1 MSVPASAGGKRPR
14 LDRDRVLRAA
24 VDVAD
29 GGGIAALT
37 IRSLADELGV
47 KPMTV
52 YYYVKNKEEI
62 LDGIVVIVFGE
73 IELPTVGGDWRREL
87 TRRAR
92 SAREVLR
99 RHPWAIPL
107 LESRTSPGPA
117 TLRHHDAVLGVLR
130 AGGFSVVHT
139 AHAYALLDAFLY
151 GHAVQEASLP
161 FEGPEGPT
169 EVAPQVVESM
179 SDAGDF
185 PHLTEMM
192 ASYYLRPGYDFAD
205 EFQVGLDAVLET
217 LSRWQSDTK
226 GRHTEPAEDRP

>member
-1 MSVPASAGGKRPR
+1 MSVPADAEAQRPR
-14 LDRDRVLRAA
+14 LDRDKVLRGAMK
-24 VDVAD
+24 VAD
-29 GGGIAALT
+29 RGGIGALT

-62 LDGIVVIVFGE
+62 LDGIVDIVFSE
-73 IELPTVGGDWRREL
+73 IELPTVGGDWRTEL
-87 TRRAR
+87 ASRAR

-130 AGGFSVVHT
+130 AEGFSAAAT
-139 AHAYALLDAFLY
+139 AHAYALVDAFLY

-161 FEGPEGPT
+161 FEGPEGPA
-169 EVAPQVVESM
+169 EVAPEVVESM
-179 SDAGDF
+179 SHAGDF

-192 ASYYLRPGYDFAD
+192 ASYYLRPGYDFAE
-205 EFQVGLDAVLET
+205 EFQIGLDAVLDT
-217 LSRWQSDTK
+217 LASWRSGPD
-226 GRHTEPAEDRP
+226 

>member
-1 MSVPASAGGKRPR
+1 MSVPARTSDKHPR
-14 LDRDRVLRAA
+14 LDRDRVLRHA
-24 VDVAD
+24 VDLAD
-29 GGGIAALT
+29 RGGLGSLT

-62 LDGIVVIVFGE
+62 LDGIVDIVFSQ
-73 IELPTVGGDWRREL
+73 IEMPTVGGNWRTEL
-87 TRRAR
+87 TRRAV

-99 RHPWAIPL
+99 RHSWAIPL
-107 LESRTSPGPA
+107 VESRTSPGPA

-130 AGGFSVVHT
+130 AGGFPPAAT

-161 FEGPEGPT
+161 FEGPQGPA

-179 SDAGDF
+179 SLAGDF

-205 EFQVGLDAVLET
+205 EFQIGLEAVLDS
-217 LSRWQSDTK
+217 LSRWRSA
-226 GRHTEPAEDRP
+226 PADVRPEHPGAP

>member
-1 MSVPASAGGKRPR
+1 MSVPARTPEKRPR
-14 LDRDRVLRAA
+14 LDRDRVLRGA
-24 VDVAD
+24 VDLAD
-29 GGGIAALT
+29 RGGLGSLT

-62 LDGIVVIVFGE
+62 LDGIVDIVFSQ
-73 IELPTVGGDWRREL
+73 IELPTVGKNWRTEL
-87 TRRAR
+87 TRRAV

-99 RHPWAIPL
+99 RHSWAIPL
-107 LESRTSPGPA
+107 LESRTSPGPF

-130 AGGFSVVHT
+130 AGGFSPAAT

-179 SDAGDF
+179 SKAGDF

-192 ASYYLRPGYDFAD
+192 ASYYLRPGYVFAD
-205 EFQVGLDAVLET
+205 EFQIGLEAVLDS
-217 LSRWQSDTK
+217 LSRWRSA
-226 GRHTEPAEDRP
+226 PEDVCPERPGAP

>member
-1 MSVPASAGGKRPR
+1 MSKPANAAANRPR
-14 LDRDRVLRAA
+14 LDRERVLRGA
-24 VDVAD
+24 VAVAD
-29 GGGIAALT
+29 RGGLAGLT

-52 YYYVKNKEEI
+52 YYYVKSKEEI
-62 LDGIVVIVFGE
+62 LDGIVDIVFAE
-73 IELPTVGGDWRREL
+73 IELPTVGRDWRTEL

-92 SAREVLR
+92 SARGVLR
-99 RHPWAIPL
+99 THPWAIPL

-130 AGGFSVVHT
+130 AGGFSAEAT
-139 AHAYALLDAFLY
+139 AHAYALLDAYLY

-161 FEGPEGPT
+161 FEGPEGPA

-179 SDAGDF
+179 SLAGDF

-192 ASYYLRPGYDFAD
+192 TSYYLRPGYNFAD
-205 EFQVGLDAVLET
+205 EFQIGLDAILDALAQWRSAPDGT
-217 LSRWQSDTK
+217 DA
-226 GRHTEPAEDRP
+226 GAPG

>member
-1 MSVPASAGGKRPR
+1 MSEPGSASESRVPGGRRR
-14 LDRDRVLRAA
+14 LDRELVLRGA
-24 VDVAD
+24 VALAD
-29 GGGIAALT
+29 RGGLAALT

-62 LDGIVVIVFGE
+62 LDGIVDAVFGE
-73 IELPTVGGDWRREL
+73 IELPTVGGDWRAEL
-87 TRRAR
+87 TRRAW
-92 SAREVLR
+92 SAREVLK

-117 TLRHHDAVLGVLR
+117 NLRHHDAVLGTLR
-130 AGGFSVVHT
+130 AGGFSPAAT

-161 FEGPEGPT
+161 FEGSEGPT
-169 EVAPQVVESM
+169 EVEPQVRESM
-179 SDAGDF
+179 SLAGDF

-192 ASYYLRPGYDFAD
+192 AAYYLRPGYDFAD
-205 EFQVGLDAVLET
+205 EFQIGLDAVLDVF
-217 LSRWQSDTK
+217 SSWQSGD
-226 GRHTEPAEDRP
+226 GV